1 MGAYSMSITH
11 CKSQQQTLSIRV
23 SDSLREFLE
32 LAREFIT
39 DGRGEAVSISDVA
52 KLLLESARQDR
63 LDFRLEAAELQQ
75 SPTSSLL
82 HIRRKWE
89 QEQALSRAEWAFL
102 VRYVQVACEER
113 SGNTTPPSPDSFI
126 AVLEALLAVRSL
138 RTGRGGGLD
147 RFYLGNLDVPV
158 ATVFNERQFDPELL
172 PRTVDDLIQGLRQG
186 ENSLN
191 GVVFA
196 GRNLYVALRDE
207 AVNDV
212 VALNRSLTAY
222 LGVLFRLAARGHWI
236 RERRPLRMPR
246 DVSTAAQVIE
256 SSDSGPFQV
265 TASMQ
270 DGGDL
275 TVLIEM
281 HHRGVRYPL
290 GSYPEIREFEAM
302 LRQLDR
308 GQVWNGG
315 HFFATTEA
323 TETEGQL
330 LFVFGRRTD
339 GVLFTFSET
348 EWRCLDGLFQQAL
361 ARPELRALL
370 DRLSLEYGD
379 I

>member
-1 MGAYSMSITH
+1 MSITH

-52 KLLLESARQDR
+52 KLVLESARQDR

-82 HIRRKWE
+82 QIQRKWE
-89 QEQALSRAEWAFL
+89 PEQALSRAEWVFL
-102 VRYVQVACEER
+102 AGYVQVACEQ
-113 SGNTTPPSPDSFI
+113 SVNTTSASPDSFI
-126 AVLEALLAVRSL
+126 VVLEALLAVRSL

-158 ATVFNERQFDPELL
+158 ATVFNKRQFDPELL
-172 PRTVDDLIQGLRQG
+172 PRTVEDLIQGLRQG
-186 ENSLN
+186 TTSTKR
-191 GVVFA
+191 VVFA
-196 GRNLYVALRDE
+196 RRNLYVALRDE

-212 VALNRSLTAY
+212 IALNRSLTAH

-246 DVSTAAQVIE
+246 ELPSAAEAIE

-265 TASMQ
+265 AATVE

-275 TVLIEM
+275 ILIVAM
-281 HHRGVRYPL
+281 RHRGVRYPL
-290 GSYPEIREFEAM
+290 GSYPEIR
-302 LRQLDR
+302 
-308 GQVWNGG
+308 
-315 HFFATTEA
+315 
-323 TETEGQL
+323 
-330 LFVFGRRTD
+330 
-339 GVLFTFSET
+339 GVRSHV
-348 EWRCLDGLFQQAL
+348 AP
-361 ARPELRALL
+361 A
-370 DRLSLEYGD
+370 
-379 I
+379 

>member
-1 MGAYSMSITH
+1 MSITH
-11 CKSQQQTLSIRV
+11 SKSQQQTLSIRV

-39 DGRGEAVSISDVA
+39 DGRREAASISDVA

-82 HIRRKWE
+82 HIRKKWE
-89 QEQALSRAEWAFL
+89 QEQTLSRAEWVFL
-102 VRYVQVACEER
+102 AQYVRVACEER
-113 SGNTTPPSPDSFI
+113 PGNTSPPSPGSFI

-147 RFYLGNLDVPV
+147 RFYLGNLEVPV
-158 ATVFNERQFDPELL
+158 ATAFNERQFDPELL
-172 PRTVDDLIQGLRQG
+172 PHAIDDLIEDLRQG
-186 ENSLN
+186 ETSLKRA
-191 GVVFA
+191 VFA

-207 AVNDV
+207 TVNDV
-212 VALNRSLTAY
+212 VALNRKLTTY

-236 RERRPLRMPR
+236 RERRPLRMSQELPAAPQ
-246 DVSTAAQVIE
+246 VLETSST
-256 SSDSGPFQV
+256 GPFQI
-265 TASMQ
+265 TATVG

-275 TVLIEM
+275 ILLVTM
-281 HHRGVRYPL
+281 RDRGVRYPL

-302 LRQLDR
+302 LRKLDR
-308 GQVWNGG
+308 GQDWNGV
-315 HFFATTEA
+315 HFSATAESSG
-323 TETEGQL
+323 TEGQPA
-330 LFVFGRRTD
+330 FVFCRRTD
-339 GVLFTFSET
+339 AVLFTFSET
-348 EWRCLDGLFQQAL
+348 EWRCLDQLFQQTL
-361 ARPELRALL
+361 AGPELRALL

>member
-1 MGAYSMSITH
+1 MLITQG
-11 CKSQQQTLSIRV
+11 KSQQQTLSIRV

-52 KLLLESARQDR
+52 KLLLESARRDR

-82 HIRRKWE
+82 HVRQKWE
-89 QEQALSRAEWAFL
+89 QEQALSRAEWVFL
-102 VRYVQVACEER
+102 ARYVQVACEEQ
-113 SGNTTPPSPDSFI
+113 SGYTTAPGPGSFI
-126 AVLEALLAVRSL
+126 ALLEALLAVRSL

-172 PRTVDDLIQGLRQG
+172 PRTVQDLIQSLRQG
-186 ENSLN
+186 ETSPK

-236 RERRPLRMPR
+236 REGRPLRMSREVPA
-246 DVSTAAQVIE
+246 AAQAIE
-256 SSDSGPFQV
+256 SPESGPFQV

-270 DGGDL
+270 DGAEL
-275 TVLIEM
+275 TVLIDM
-281 HHRGVRYPL
+281 RHRGVRYPL

-302 LRQLDR
+302 LRQLDC

-315 HFFATTEA
+315 HFSATTDA
-323 TETEGQL
+323 IGTEGQP
-330 LFVFGRRTD
+330 LFVFGRRAD

-348 EWRCLDGLFQQAL
+348 EWRCLDGLLKQTFS
-361 ARPELRALL
+361 RPELRALI